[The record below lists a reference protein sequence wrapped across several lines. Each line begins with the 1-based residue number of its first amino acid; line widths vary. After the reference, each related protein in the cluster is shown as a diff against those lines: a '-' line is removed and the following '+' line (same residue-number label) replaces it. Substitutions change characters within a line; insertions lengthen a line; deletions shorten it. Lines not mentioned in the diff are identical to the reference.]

1 MNGGCTVVV
10 GPYIDQFSLVLQLE
24 KKMEMEMQIFVCN
37 SSDFI
42 RRYERQ
48 KEVEV
53 KEDKGREREK
63 QIMRKRHKGQWA
75 IGDNGQSG
83 ML

>member
-1 MNGGCTVVV
+1 
-10 GPYIDQFSLVLQLE
+10 
-24 KKMEMEMQIFVCN
+24 MQIFVCN

>member
-1 MNGGCTVVV
+1 MLINFHLS
-10 GPYIDQFSLVLQLE
+10 YNS

-48 KEVEV
+48 KEAEV

-63 QIMRKRHKGQWA
+63 QIMRERHMGQWPIA
-75 IGDNGQSG
+75 DNGQSG